1 MEIVLNDNDLECIYG
16 NMVDSNENSH
26 PFLLYI
32 DSKNETFKYI
42 DLNGVDIS
50 KKEIKMKFSGGYLFM
65 WNTSTHEFWYCYLKV
80 EEKKLKKVFL
90 LSEEFSDISI
100 VTIPTLPKTNKNRF
114 NTSYLPAIE
123 QYYNIKSGC
132 TRVSFLSTNT
142 NTFID
147 FSPDGNIIIPE
158 E

>member
-1 MEIVLNDNDLECIYG
+1 
-16 NMVDSNENSH
+16 
-26 PFLLYI
+26 
-32 DSKNETFKYI
+32 
-42 DLNGVDIS
+42 S
-50 KKEIKMKFSGGYLFM
+50 KKEIKMNFSGGYLFM

-123 QYYNIKSGC
+123 QCYNIKSGC
-132 TRVSFLSTNT
+132 TRVSFLST